1 MSLEEDLQRISK
13 PKGFGETELP
23 SFEDLLL
30 PEDIQ
35 ITSTEIIKS
44 YGRQL
49 DLIRQHKDPDVENR
63 CEKNG
68 GAGGELS
75 YTELAA
81 ICGFSVPAVKDIIMG
96 KNKSINTK
104 ICNHLARYFH
114 CTPYYLLGLAKKYL
128 GVLIDKKEFTFLLLR
143 VDPYELLN
151 VTQAEQWARIDPE
164 LFKLLEKVFHLDSA
178 TRKTIRKVLDLI
190 TK

>member
-49 DLIRQHKDPDVENR
+49 DLIRQQKDPDVENR
-63 CEKNG
+63 CKKNG
-68 GAGGELS
+68 GVGGELS
-75 YTELAA
+75 YTELAT
-81 ICGFSVPAVKDIIMG
+81 ICGFSVPAVKDIIVG

-114 CTPYYLLGLAKKYL
+114 CTPHYLLGLTEKYL
-128 GVLIDKKEFTFLLLR
+128 DVLVDRKPFRLPLLR
-143 VDPYELLN
+143 VDSYELLN
-151 VTQAEQWARIDPE
+151 VTQAAQWAKIDPE
-164 LFKLLEKVFHLDSA
+164 LFKSLEKVFHLDSA
-178 TRKTIRKVLDLI
+178 TREAIRKVLDLI